1 MFSRTEIILGS
12 ESIACLSESRVAVF
26 GIGGVGGYVCEAL
39 IRTGLGHIDLI
50 DHDTVSESNLNRQII
65 ATTDTIGRNKVEIMR
80 DRLLSINPEADVRIF
95 PCFFLPENA
104 SDFHFEEYDYIVDA
118 VDTVTA
124 KLELITRADETG
136 TPIISAM
143 GASIYARFYKDKQQ
157 AGTVSLSC
165 RRHLSDTCLS
175 PGTCHAAGTEKTRHH
190 TSQGRLFRRG
200 SRITLSRYI
209 RNQGQ
214 NTGSR
219 LPRLCRR
226 HSRLPHG
233 LRSSQG
239 YHYGHLQTALAFTTM
254 M

>member
-143 GASIYARFYKDKQQ
+143 GAGNKLEPSAFHVADIYQTRVCPLARVMRRELKKRGITHLKVVYSDEAPASPLVDISETKGRTPVPGSLAYVVGTAGFLMASEVVKDITTGICKQ
-157 AGTVSLSC
+157 
-165 RRHLSDTCLS
+165 HLHL
-175 PGTCHAAGTEKTRHH
+175 
-190 TSQGRLFRRG
+190 
-200 SRITLSRYI
+200 
-209 RNQGQ
+209 
-214 NTGSR
+214 
-219 LPRLCRR
+219 LP
-226 HSRLPHG
+226 
-233 LRSSQG
+233 
-239 YHYGHLQTALAFTTM
+239 
-254 M
+254 